1 MLRLALLLFLVAL
14 LAVLFGFQGVAVVA
28 SGAAQ
33 LLFVGFL
40 VLLLAVLIVNA
51 LQGRPRDLV

>member
-1 MLRLALLLFLVAL
+1 MLRLALLFFLIAL
-14 LAVLFGFQGVAVVA
+14 LAVFFGFQGVAVVA

-40 VLLLAVLIVNA
+40 ALLLVALIVNA